1 METEMKKMTK
11 SDQAHVLKLH
21 AVAARY
27 VKTAHR
33 AKTWFQNTGTAM
45 MQPGA
50 LTELLKASKGAHVE
64 IAAIQAKYR

>member
-1 METEMKKMTK
+1 MKKMTK
-11 SDQAHVLKLH
+11 ADQAQVLKLH

-27 VKTAHR
+27 AKTAGR
-33 AKTWFQNTGTAM
+33 AKTWFQNTGTPM

-50 LTELLKASKGAHVE
+50 LTEMLKASKAAHVE